1 MTCPSCSAPMYG
13 PVRVMAPA
21 NRDPVFGGVGLCHVL
36 AHRWTCPCGCV
47 VVVPVG
53 EGRTP

>member
-1 MTCPSCSAPMYG
+1 MTCPACSAPMNG
-13 PVRVMAPA
+13 PVQITLDGRMMS
-21 NRDPVFGGVGLCHVL
+21 RLGWVL

-53 EGRTP
+53 EGRT